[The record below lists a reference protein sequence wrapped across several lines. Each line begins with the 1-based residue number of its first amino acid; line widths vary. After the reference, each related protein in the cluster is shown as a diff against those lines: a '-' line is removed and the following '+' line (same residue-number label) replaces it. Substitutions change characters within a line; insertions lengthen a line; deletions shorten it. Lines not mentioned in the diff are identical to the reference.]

1 MKPSINP
8 AIIKQFLLSRVQN
21 QERNYFHP
29 PFNLEQQLMDAI
41 ARADEK
47 RAQEILL
54 EINKLEGATLA
65 TDPVRS
71 RKNSLIAM
79 CTLFT
84 RAIIKGGIDP
94 ETAFHLSDTYI
105 MELEKHNNIEILNEL
120 EYEMLYHF
128 IKTVK
133 DKGAGINY
141 SRTVRMAISYIY
153 ENILQELSLN
163 IIAQHVFVHPSY
175 LSSQFKKEVGI
186 SITNFINKKR
196 IEESKYFLIH
206 TDTSI
211 SDIALLFKFCNQ
223 SYYTSLFKKYNG
235 MTPKE
240 FRELKQE
247 L

>member
-1 MKPSINP
+1 
-8 AIIKQFLLSRVQN
+8 
-21 QERNYFHP
+21 
-29 PFNLEQQLMDAI
+29 MDAI

>member
-1 MKPSINP
+1 
-8 AIIKQFLLSRVQN
+8 
-21 QERNYFHP
+21 
-29 PFNLEQQLMDAI
+29 
-41 ARADEK
+41 
-47 RAQEILL
+47 
-54 EINKLEGATLA
+54 
-65 TDPVRS
+65 
-71 RKNSLIAM
+71 M

-186 SITNFINKKR
+186 SITNFINKN
-196 IEESKYFLIH
+196 ESKNPNIF
-206 TDTSI
+206 
-211 SDIALLFKFCNQ
+211 
-223 SYYTSLFKKYNG
+223 
-235 MTPKE
+235 
-240 FRELKQE
+240 
-247 L
+247 